1 MPFFTQ
7 TLSGHFNLLTAVIYS
22 ELIIFAFSIIMAT
35 EIVIRR
41 VSPGDG
47 DIINILAKHHTKA
60 FGESY
65 GRGVEERIKEMKVHS
80 LRDPESKI
88 VPMTLIALLNGELA
102 GSCRICEDDFDGAR
116 PNLTPWLATL
126 FVLPEYRGKVL

>member
-1 MPFFTQ
+1 MDSSQ
-7 TLSGHFNLLTAVIYS
+7 QS
-22 ELIIFAFSIIMAT
+22 
-35 EIVIRR
+35 
-41 VSPGDG
+41 
-47 DIINILAKHHTKA
+47 
-60 FGESY
+60 
-65 GRGVEERIKEMKVHS
+65 IKEMKVHS